1 MQNMDDQMRNAVK
14 TAYDNIS
21 GTNTPDLKV
30 FEVMIILAF
39 KD

>member
-1 MQNMDDQMRNAVK
+1 MRDAIRSTYDDL
-14 TAYDNIS
+14 S
-21 GTNTPDLKV
+21 GANSTDLCN